1 MQKQHA
7 SIRVDC
13 ELRNSAKLF
22 SYCFYKLML
31 ELTVSLFAVNIKAD
45 GSASDRATADCAVEL
60 LTSII
65 QR

>member
-13 ELRNSAKLF
+13 ELWNGAKLF
-22 SYCFYKLML
+22 QYCFHKLML

-45 GSASDRATADCAVEL
+45 GSESDRAIVD
-60 LTSII
+60 
-65 QR
+65 